1 MRKWKEKREDG
12 ESEGG
17 SKREEEGGERER
29 AREGES
35 GRGRGIYLERDSLE
49 KDVENERE

>member
-1 MRKWKEKREDG
+1 MERVR
-12 ESEGG
+12 EGG
-17 SKREEEGGERER
+17 RQREEEGGERES

>member
-12 ESEGG
+12 QSDGG
-17 SKREEEGGERER
+17 REAERGGGRRER

-35 GRGRGIYLERDSLE
+35 GIGRGIYLERDSLE

>member
-1 MRKWKEKREDG
+1 MDRV
-12 ESEGG
+12 
-17 SKREEEGGERER
+17 REEGSEREEERER

-49 KDVENERE
+49 KDVENVRE

>member
-1 MRKWKEKREDG
+1 MDRVR
-12 ESEGG
+12 EGG
-17 SKREEEGGERER
+17 KEREEEGGEGER
-29 AREGES
+29 VREGES

>member
-1 MRKWKEKREDG
+1 MRRE
-12 ESEGG
+12 
-17 SKREEEGGERER
+17 ERER

-49 KDVENERE
+49 KDVENARKGWKKG